1 MQISP
6 KRITFLIVLKYMG
19 EEAPKEFTL
28 KDSSVVLRGLL
39 PEIDVQ
45 ASELEV
51 CSEISSVIVNF
62 GEEMGSLGV
71 HVYTCCNRDW
81 KLRM

>member
-28 KDSSVVLRGLL
+28 NNG
-39 PEIDVQ
+39 
-45 ASELEV
+45 SEGAL
-51 CSEISSVIVNF
+51 
-62 GEEMGSLGV
+62 
-71 HVYTCCNRDW
+71 T
-81 KLRM
+81 